1 MVETPDGPS
10 SRNGVPGLPYE
21 SSWLRSHSLRGA
33 APGLSITQVR
43 VQRRARSFSVNSTAP
58 PSVHDT
64 LPTRY
69 SVRESSVGAAEN
81 GALIVTILSRCGTLV
96 LGSPLSSASAHTIV
110 AGASGC
116 HWKLRGPGITP
127 PFGTLSATGSCAIC
141 FTAAPWRSQI
151 STFAAKFWYGT
162 SHEYGRR
169 ARRTR
174 MYCPSGDG
182 ATVANTPGAPTG
194 VRWPLTASTN
204 ASWL

>member
-1 MVETPDGPS
+1 M
-10 SRNGVPGLPYE
+10 
-21 SSWLRSHSLRGA
+21 

-69 SVRESSVGAAEN
+69 SVRAISDGAAVN
-81 GALIVTILSRCGTLV
+81 GALIVITLSRCGTLV
-96 LGSPLSSASAHTIV
+96 FGSPLSSASAHTTV

-141 FTAAPWRSQI
+141 FTGAPWRSHT
-151 STFAAKFWYGT
+151 SMLAAKFWYGT
-162 SHEYGRR
+162 SQEYGRR
-169 ARRTR
+169 TRRTR
-174 MYCPSGDG
+174 M
-182 ATVANTPGAPTG
+182 N
-194 VRWPLTASTN
+194 
-204 ASWL
+204 